1 MKQTLNEN
9 SICYYHPKNVESHA
23 QFVGKLSHYLTEA
36 VTLQRP
42 VVFLCIGSDRAT
54 GDSLG
59 PFIGQQLLENERY
72 KAKKEDPTRSSH
84 SLFRAFCMPQKTS
97 SKGDSI
103 VIGTLHKP
111 VHAVNLAQTISYI
124 YSQLKNPYLVA
135 IDAALGARNHI
146 GTVTLASGSLLP
158 GIGVNKQLPSV
169 GDVHITGIVNTLD
182 CDNRNRILQTTHLS
196 TVVDLSTFV
205 SRGILQALSDCSIT
219 YPSAPP
225 TPGIM

>member
-1 MKQTLNEN
+1 MKQTITTN
-9 SICYYHPKNVESHA
+9 SINYYHPKNQESLSLFA
-23 QFVGKLSHYLTEA
+23 DRLSHYLTEA
-36 VTLQRP
+36 ITMRRP

-54 GDSLG
+54 GDALG
-59 PFIGQQLLENERY
+59 PFIGQQLLEGDRQDI
-72 KAKKEDPTRSSH
+72 KKEEPVRSSH
-84 SLFRAFCMPQKTS
+84 SLFHAFWMPWKTPP
-97 SKGDSI
+97 KGDSL
-103 VIGTLHKP
+103 VFGTLHRP
-111 VHAVNLAQTISYI
+111 VHAVNLAQTISHI

-146 GTVTLASGSLLP
+146 GAVTLASGSLLP

-196 TVVDLSTFV
+196 TVVDISTFV
-205 SRGILQALSDCSIT
+205 SQGILQALSDCSIT

-225 TPGIM
+225 MPGIE

>member
-1 MKQTLNEN
+1 MKQTINAK
-9 SICYYHPKNVESHA
+9 SICYYHPKNRESHV
-23 QFVGKLSHYLTEA
+23 QFADKLSHYLTDA
-36 VTLQRP
+36 ISMHRP
-42 VVFLCIGSDRAT
+42 IVFLCIGSDRAT

-59 PFIGQQLLENERY
+59 PFIGQQLLEGERHNT
-72 KAKKEDPTRSSH
+72 KKEELSRSSH
-84 SLFRAFCMPQKTS
+84 SLFHAFWMPQKTAP
-97 SKGDSI
+97 KGDSI
-103 VIGTLHKP
+103 VFGTLHKP
-111 VHAVNLAQTISYI
+111 VHAVNLAQTISHI

-196 TVVDLSTFV
+196 TVIDLSNFV

-219 YPSAPP
+219 YPSALP
-225 TPGIM
+225 TPDIK

>member
-1 MKQTLNEN
+1 MKRTINEN
-9 SICYYHPKNVESHA
+9 SICYYHPKNQESHA

-36 VTLQRP
+36 IAMQRP

-59 PFIGQQLLENERY
+59 PFIGQQLLEREHY
-72 KAKKEDPTRSSH
+72 KIKKEEAIRSSH
-84 SLFRAFCMPQKTS
+84 SLFHAFWMPQKTTP
-97 SKGDSI
+97 KGDSI
-103 VIGTLHKP
+103 VFGTLHKP
-111 VHAVNLAQTISYI
+111 VHAVNLAQTISHI
-124 YSQLKNPYLVA
+124 YSHLKNPYLVA
-135 IDAALGARNHI
+135 IDAALGSRNHI
-146 GTVTLASGSLLP
+146 GAVTLASGSLLP

-219 YPSAPP
+219 YPSALPK
-225 TPGIM
+225 PGIK